1 MAKERTSLNG
11 KVVAITGGAR
21 GIGKATATALVRKGC
36 RVAIGDID
44 TALAE
49 ETAAG
54 LGGGT
59 IALPVDVTDRASFAS
74 FLDEA
79 ERQLGPLDV
88 VINNAGIMPVTPF
101 AEESVESLHRQIDI
115 NLHGVITGTQFAIE
129 RHGTPQAP
137 ATSSTSPRRPG
148 KAPCPGSRPTRRP
161 STLSSGSAR
170 ASRPSC
176 AAPASTSHCVMPTV
190 VNTELTSGV
199 GQRWVKPVEAE
210 DVADAIVEALETKR
224 YDVWVPKEN
233 GAIYKFLTLMPRGF
247 REAMGRLMKVDKLM
261 TEVDHGARDCL
272 RGPRRPLGAERRA
285 GRGAA
290 RGRLGRSPWA
300 AGRHASLPNRW
311 LAARTSP

>member
-1 MAKERTSLNG
+1 MAKERTPLNG

-59 IALPVDVTDRASFAS
+59 VALPVDVTDRDSFAS

-115 NLHGVITGTQFAIE
+115 NLHGDITGTQFAIE
-129 RHGTPQAP
+129 RMG
-137 ATSSTSPRRPG
+137 PRRTGHIVNIASQAGKGALPG
-148 KAPCPGSRPTRRP
+148 ISTYSATKHAVVGLSEGVKAELRGTGIDIS
-161 STLSSGSAR
+161 
-170 ASRPSC
+170 
-176 AAPASTSHCVMPTV
+176 CVMPTV

-199 GQRWVKPVEAE
+199 GQRWVKPVEAS

-233 GAIYKFLTLMPRGF
+233 SIIYKFLTLMPRGF

-261 TEVDHGARDCL
+261 TEVDHGARN
-272 RGPRRPLGAERRA
+272 AYEERVATGEPGLEDTGDEKPATQRE
-285 GRGAA
+285 AA
-290 RGRLGRSPWA
+290 
-300 AGRHASLPNRW
+300 
-311 LAARTSP
+311 

>member
-1 MAKERTSLNG
+1 MAKERIALNG

-44 TALAE
+44 TELAE

-59 IALPVDVTDRASFAS
+59 VALPVDVTDRDSFAG

-88 VINNAGIMPVTPF
+88 VINNAGIMPVTPLV
-101 AEESVESLHRQIDI
+101 EESVESVHRQIDI
-115 NLHGVITGTQFAIE
+115 NLHGVITGTQLAIE
-129 RHGTPQAP
+129 RMT
-137 ATSSTSPRRPG
+137 PRRTGHIVNIASQAGKGALPG
-148 KAPCPGSRPTRRP
+148 IATYSATKHAVVGLSEAVKAELRGTGIEIS
-161 STLSSGSAR
+161 
-170 ASRPSC
+170 
-176 AAPASTSHCVMPTV
+176 CVMPTV

-210 DVADAIVEALETKR
+210 DVADAIVEALETNR

-233 GAIYKFLTLMPRGF
+233 GLLYKFLTLMPRGF
-247 REAMGRLMKVDKLM
+247 RETLGRLMKVDRLM
-261 TEVDHGARDCL
+261 LEVDHGVRAAYEDRAAHSE
-272 RGPRRPLGAERRA
+272 PSAEGAVPDKQHETA
-285 GRGAA
+285 
-290 RGRLGRSPWA
+290 
-300 AGRHASLPNRW
+300 
-311 LAARTSP
+311 

>member
-1 MAKERTSLNG
+1 MAKQRTSLNG
-11 KVVAITGGAR
+11 QVVAITGGAR

-49 ETAAG
+49 ETADA

-59 IALPVDVTDRASFAS
+59 VALAVDVTDRDSFAG

-115 NLHGVITGTQFAIE
+115 NLHGVITGTQFAID
-129 RHGTPQAP
+129 RMR
-137 ATSSTSPRRPG
+137 PRRTGHIVNIASQAGKGALPG
-148 KAPCPGSRPTRRP
+148 IATYSATKHAVVG
-161 STLSSGSAR
+161 LSEGVKGELRGTGIDIS
-170 ASRPSC
+170 
-176 AAPASTSHCVMPTV
+176 CVMPTV

-210 DVADAIVEALETKR
+210 DVADAIVEAVETKR

-233 GAIYKFLTLMPRGF
+233 ALIYKLLTLMPRGF
-247 REAMGRLMKVDKLM
+247 RETMGRLMKVDKLM
-261 TEVDHGARDCL
+261 TEVDHGARASYED
-272 RGPRRPLGAERRA
+272 RAAHSEPSADEADTEREPA
-285 GRGAA
+285 
-290 RGRLGRSPWA
+290 
-300 AGRHASLPNRW
+300 
-311 LAARTSP
+311 